1 MKRKNKKMTKR
12 RCEMTNDEFY
22 KLSSLVIREIY
33 DFESEMLDKDSE
45 YLYENAREIYATKFI
60 GDYLIDYDFM
70 KDKDYKL
77 FPKTNVLNFIKTY
90 YLFHH
95 DEVRESDLNDMLLLD
110 NDLKKAVKQNNPEM

>member
-1 MKRKNKKMTKR
+1 MTG
-12 RCEMTNDEFY
+12 TEFY
-22 KLSSLVIREIY
+22 KLSSLVVREIY
-33 DFESEMLDKDSE
+33 DFESEMLGQDSE

-60 GDYLIDYDFM
+60 GDCLIDYDFM

-95 DEVRESDLNDMLLLD
+95 DEIKESNLNNMLLYD
-110 NDLKKAVKQNNPEM
+110 DDLKKAVKQNNPEM